1 MDSNR
6 FTEIYNRINESKG
19 MTLPTLRGMAFGVKE
34 YSDLLDM
41 CFHWVTYHTGN
52 SRERLLD
59 WINTELRTRRLK
71 NTFTNINDANME
83 LNSEFDRVEKERKI
97 AVQIIQVQ
105 ETFKPIAKE
114 IKYEL
119 LRAIE
124 KHPNYPKNKYEQLA
138 ILQEEV
144 GEVTKAVLQL
154 QQEGKGNIDDI
165 KAELI
170 QSAAMCIRMLLNM

>member
-1 MDSNR
+1 
-6 FTEIYNRINESKG
+6 
-19 MTLPTLRGMAFGVKE
+19 
-34 YSDLLDM
+34 
-41 CFHWVTYHTGN
+41 
-52 SRERLLD
+52 
-59 WINTELRTRRLK
+59 
-71 NTFTNINDANME
+71 ME
-83 LNSEFDRVEKERKI
+83 LNSELDRIEKERKI
-97 AVQIIQVQ
+97 ALQIIQVQ

-154 QQEGKGNIDDI
+154 EQEGKGNIDDI

-170 QSAAMCIRMLLNM
+170 QSAAMCIRMLINL